1 MTTTAKTQKVI
12 VKLTNENGVVI
23 GSFDFHD
30 KEAMAEQWS
39 FAMLG
44 HETKNGTVCLAQII
58 DDETGK
64 LLNEFEF

>member
-23 GSFDFHD
+23 GSFNFH

-44 HETKNGTVCLAQII
+44 GETKNGTVCLAQII